1 VSTPAR
7 DREDRA
13 RFVGYDQSKLDAIT
27 RYRDPPRQDR
37 VLSMCA
43 YPQAY
48 RGRKGLRTP

>member
-27 RYRDPPRQDR
+27 LRCDPPRQDR
-37 VLSMCA
+37 VLCVFS

-48 RGRKGLRTP
+48 RGRKGLRAP